1 MENLMRAENIKWV
14 FRIGE
19 KFAEVTISDDLTIE
33 ELKVVKEMLTRLVDT
48 RITELKIRRGNKLPL
63 TADIDSLYPE
73 LSVRARNVL
82 KRAGC
87 DTIADVLSK
96 SPSDLKRMRNM
107 GKNTLTEII
116 DGFGEYGSFTGSAE
130 VKTEE

>member
-1 MENLMRAENIKWV
+1 MAIKWA

-19 KFAEVTISDDLTIE
+19 KFAEVTTSDDLTIE
-33 ELKVVKEMLTRLVDT
+33 ELKVVNEMLARLVDT

-107 GKNTLTEII
+107 GKNTLEEII
-116 DGFGEYGSFTGSAE
+116 DRFGEYGSFAGSSK
-130 VKTEE
+130 VKTEDMA